1 MMMTYTNQDF
11 RRNPESKNEKSFQLE
26 EIERKIDS
34 KGTRFLVDP
43 YDKNV
48 VVRKYY
54 VAVWT

>member
-48 VVRKYY
+48 VV
-54 VAVWT
+54 